1 MGFEIARHIFYFSE
15 RMGEQIEEEFIMN
28 EFNMKGEKAS
38 IKGNSSTL
46 TPVEDI
52 STVYVKEE
60 DVKMEGIIRNNKR
73 MIEKYI

>member
-15 RMGEQIEEEFIMN
+15 RMGEQIVEEFIMN

-60 DVKMEGIIRNNKR
+60 DVKMEGIIRNNKI
-73 MIEKYI
+73 MI

>member
-1 MGFEIARHIFYFSE
+1 
-15 RMGEQIEEEFIMN
+15 MGEQIVEEFIMN

-60 DVKMEGIIRNNKR
+60 DVKMEGIIRNNKI
-73 MIEKYI
+73 MI

>member
-1 MGFEIARHIFYFSE
+1 
-15 RMGEQIEEEFIMN
+15 MGEQIEEEFIMN

-60 DVKMEGIIRNNKR
+60 DVKMEGIIRNNKI
-73 MIEKYI
+73 MI

>member
-60 DVKMEGIIRNNKR
+60 DVKMEGIIRNNKI

>member
-60 DVKMEGIIRNNKR
+60 DVKMEGIIRNNKI
-73 MIEKYI
+73 MI

>member
-60 DVKMEGIIRNNKR
+60 DVKMEGIIRNNKI
-73 MIEKYI
+73 MIEKYV